1 MDSYRLIASGT
12 LHSFFFQSLA
22 RQLEHRGSGFFQSY
36 TTGLG
41 MELQWLS
48 SQSSSTDMSLS
59 AYLRSRTALAPRL
72 HQASCYQL
80 PASKV
85 PVPTYHHGDPFL
97 VVLTQMLLS
106 LVLSF
111 HLSHMSVNTMR
122 RNLPF
127 PDSTVYGK
135 SACFWKNK
143 TNRKKLPGHIS
154 LADSPQG
161 SASSWGS
168 LAFTH
173 S

>member
-1 MDSYRLIASGT
+1 MQ
-12 LHSFFFQSLA
+12 SFFFQSLA
-22 RQLEHRGSGFFQSY
+22 RQLEHRSSGFSSY

-41 MELQWLS
+41 GELQWLS
-48 SQSSSTDMSLS
+48 SQSDRSLS
-59 AYLRSRTALAPRL
+59 AYLRSWTAPAPKL

-85 PVPTYHHGDPFL
+85 PALTHHHGDPFL

-111 HLSHMSVNTMR
+111 HFSHMSVNTMR

-127 PDSTVYGK
+127 PDSRVYGT
-135 SACFWKNK
+135 SAFFWKNK

-161 SASSWGS
+161 SARSWGS